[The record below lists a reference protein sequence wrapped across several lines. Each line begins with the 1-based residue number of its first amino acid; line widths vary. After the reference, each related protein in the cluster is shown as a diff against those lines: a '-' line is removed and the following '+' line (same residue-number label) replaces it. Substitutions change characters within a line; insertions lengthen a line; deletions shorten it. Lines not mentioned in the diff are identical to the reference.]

1 MQEMRE
7 MSSWLLFLCANSN
20 NTAISRMLKHNNYR
34 NIDVLYD
41 NGIFFKSAISH
52 NNPGLLKI
60 FLDYMYG
67 RKEIE
72 QEPRDNHTEQS
83 IRYKQL
89 QEILQVCKKEYS
101 ISDEIEEII
110 NHYVCL
116 TEDDIDE
123 EEQDLAGFD
132 MGDEE
137 EVSPSCLFF

>member
-1 MQEMRE
+1 
-7 MSSWLLFLCANSN
+7 
-20 NTAISRMLKHNNYR
+20 
-34 NIDVLYD
+34 
-41 NGIFFKSAISH
+41 
-52 NNPGLLKI
+52 
-60 FLDYMYG
+60 MYG